1 VAQPTHSGFVHPL
14 ERATRVPRTCIWEI
28 TEACNLS
35 CVHCDN
41 HAARRSPRELSLKQL
56 FGVADGLA
64 RLGCRTVDVTGGEP
78 LLRPEWA
85 ELCAHLTGLGLDVA
99 LITNGLLLDAEAVGR
114 AVRAGVK
121 TVAVSLD
128 GLRSTHD
135 DTRRRRGPGGSVFDE
150 TIAAIGR
157 ARSELPAAVITQ
169 VNRHNLPE
177 LEAVSR
183 LLAELGVVRWQL
195 QLTIPTPRVAT
206 LAEPYAI
213 APEQLREL
221 VDFIV
226 SARQDSNLPEIHVS
240 DTIGYCTELEPVLR
254 SKSTGPG
261 LWLGC
266 IAGIRSVAIK
276 SDGTVRGCSLMP
288 PDFDAGNLHDESIE
302 TIWND
307 APRFGYTTRFH
318 PRMLAGECAGC
329 SLGPL
334 CRAGCNTLAYYATG
348 TLGDNPYCLR
358 RWQGFGS

>member
-1 VAQPTHSGFVHPL
+1 M
-14 ERATRVPRTCIWEI
+14 PRTCIWEI

-56 FGVADGLA
+56 QEVAAGLA

-99 LITNGLLLDAEAVGR
+99 LITNGLLLSAEAIGR
-114 AVRAGVK
+114 AVDAGVK
-121 TVAVSLD
+121 TVAVSVD
-128 GLRSTHD
+128 GLGATHD
-135 DTRRRRGPGGSVFDE
+135 ATRRRRGPGGSVFKE
-150 TIAAIGR
+150 TCAAIQR
-157 ARSELPAAVITQ
+157 ARGALPVSVITQ

-177 LEAVSR
+177 LSALGQ
-183 LLAELGVVRWQL
+183 LLTELGVVRWQL

-206 LAEPYAI
+206 LADPYPI
-213 APEQLREL
+213 APESLREL

-226 SARQDSNLPEIHVS
+226 SARRNPTLPELHVS
-240 DTIGYCTELEPVLR
+240 DTIGYCTDLEPILR
-254 SKSTGPG
+254 RKSETPG

-266 IAGIRSVAIK
+266 VAGVRSVAIK

-288 PDFDAGNLHDESIE
+288 ADFDAGNLHDETIE
-302 TIWND
+302 AIWND
-307 APRFGYTTRFH
+307 ASRFGYTTCFH
-318 PRMLAGECAGC
+318 PRMLAGECARC
-329 SLGPL
+329 QLGPL
-334 CRAGCNTLAYYATG
+334 CRAGCTTLAYFATG

-358 RWQGFGS
+358 RLEGPRS